1 MPKYNSKP
9 LISRCTHPIS
19 MSKEFAMTQTSE
31 KTIQL
36 FGSDNSPISYN
47 GLAGFRKEA
56 ISNRDYLASEK
67 MVRVIHGIH
76 DLTLPVAGKSIG
88 EVRYYLVTSLNLHL
102 DASAFLNRRNVRD
115 GTLIPLGSALEF
127 LHMLGQK
134 GVGKVWK
141 NLDEIREAFGLDE
154 VRLKQWR
161 EKGLPVHEFG
171 DGSILLTET
180 DFDAWSAAT
189 LGLIT
194 LPSLPDRQVEDVNLD
209 APYLT
214 IKRAAKVTILS
225 ESHLRRAVRSGDLP
239 ASNVGSLAHPIWR
252 IKREDIEGWMKR
264 KSGGAQKI
272 PPNSKLSDLVK
283 HHLPRL

>member
-1 MPKYNSKP
+1 
-9 LISRCTHPIS
+9 
-19 MSKEFAMTQTSE
+19 MTQASRKSIERSE
-31 KTIQL
+31 MGIAPNL
-36 FGSDNSPISYN
+36 NCV
-47 GLAGFRKEA
+47 LLGFRRPAVPDRDA
-56 ISNRDYLASEK
+56 IGWES
-67 MVRVIHGIH
+67 MVRIIHGAW
-76 DLTLPVAGKSIG
+76 DLTLPFAGKTV
-88 EVRYYLVTSLNLHL
+88 EQVKRELESLLNFRH
-102 DASAFLNRRNVRD
+102 DASAFLNSRRVRD
-115 GTLIPLGSALEF
+115 GTLIPHGSTLEF
-127 LHMLGQK
+127 LYVRGQK

-141 NLDEIREAFGLDE
+141 NIDEIREAFGLDE
-154 VRLKQWR
+154 VRLRQWR

-194 LPSLPDRQVEDVNLD
+194 PPSLSERQVEDVDLD
-209 APYLT
+209 APYLS
-214 IKRAAKVTILS
+214 IKRAANVTTLS

-264 KSGGAQKI
+264 RSGGVQKI

-283 HHLPRL
+283 RHLPRL